1 MRRLPF
7 AFFLLLTGTSLAG
20 LGLAWL
26 INTTLFGRPHGAL
39 LQMLAET
46 AAEGIDCTNPSASP
60 IFHPA
65 SHSSRLNLVLL
76 NAEGQALGKTGFI
89 PAEAPVQRDLGQ
101 HSFPWPDDNPLRA
114 DQLWVRVDAVCHQP
128 WTLWAYDP
136 NNHIYRHMMLPR
148 QIVLFLVSCS
158 SIIFVVLLAY
168 LFLRRKGQI
177 AQSVLQKIRK
187 GEWGSHI
194 PQSFWE
200 PRLRLIDEFNSM
212 AASVAESFQKLQTA
226 EERRT
231 RLLSELSH
239 DVRTPLASLRAAAE
253 TLREFHRTMSEA
265 QREKLQETLM
275 LDLLY
280 FQGLIDD
287 LMILAQLDRI
297 DSLPPVQRTDLR
309 QLLPRVWQSAEDSW
323 PSVNAR
329 WQWPSPCPEK
339 LEVYGD
345 EQLLRR
351 ILQNTFANA
360 FRYAKSYVHA
370 TIHLLD
376 DRLRLEVAND
386 AAILSDEDIS
396 NWGHKRRQRIITE
409 KAGQAYTSLGLG
421 SSIIVGG
428 SRYLGGEAWIKQTKN
443 ENEEHS
449 HVSVFIDIPWLP

>member
-1 MRRLPF
+1 MRRLPL
-7 AFFLLLTGTSLAG
+7 AFFLLLTGTSLI
-20 LGLAWL
+20 GLALAWF
-26 INTTLFGRPHGAL
+26 INTTLFGRPQGVL
-39 LQMLAET
+39 LQMLAEV
-46 AAEGIDCTNPSASP
+46 AVEGIDCTNPAASP
-60 IFHPA
+60 IFHHAP
-65 SHSSRLNLVLL
+65 HSSRLNLILF
-76 NAEGQALGKTGFI
+76 NAEGQPLGQTGSI
-89 PAEAPVQRDLGQ
+89 PGEPPVQRDLGQ
-101 HSFPWPDDNPLRA
+101 HSFPWQADNPMRA
-114 DQLWVRVDAVCHQP
+114 DHVWVRVDAVCDQQ

-136 NNHIYRHMMLPR
+136 NNQIYRHMMLPR
-148 QIVLFLVSCS
+148 QIVLFFVSCS

-177 AQSVLQKIRK
+177 AQTVLQKIRR

-212 AASVAESFQKLQTA
+212 AASVAESFQKLQKA

-253 TLREFHRTMSEA
+253 TLREFHRTMTEA

-309 QLLPRVWQSAEDSW
+309 MLIPRVWQSAEDSW
-323 PSVNAR
+323 PTLNASL
-329 WQWPSPCPEK
+329 QWPSPCPET
-339 LEVYGD
+339 LEVHGD

-360 FRYAKSYVHA
+360 FLYAKSYVHA
-370 TIHLLD
+370 KIHLLD
-376 DRLRLEVAND
+376 DRLRLEVSND
-386 AAILSDEDIS
+386 AVILSDEDIS
-396 NWGHKRRQRIITE
+396 SWGHKRRQRIITE

-428 SRYLGGEAWIKQTKN
+428 SRYLGGEAWITQTKN
-443 ENEEHS
+443 DREETS
-449 HVSVFIDIPWLP
+449 HVFVFIDIPWRS